1 MRTSR
6 VMRALTTV
14 GAFTLMIGGVA
25 APASAQSQNANL
37 SVAAAVSKNCTI
49 EATAISFTAY
59 DPVVANDTAALDGEG
74 GLSVACTKGVNPA
87 LSLGAGGNPSGSQRR
102 LAFGSERLSY
112 DLFSDST
119 RSTAWTTSTSIPMDA
134 APSKVARSVSVYG
147 RIAGGQDV
155 PAGSYADTLVA
166 TVNF

>member
-1 MRTSR
+1 MRISR
-6 VMRALTTV
+6 VMRVLTV
-14 GAFTLMIGGVA
+14 AGAFTLMIGVA

-49 EATAISFTAY
+49 TATAISFSAY
-59 DPVVANDTAALDGEG
+59 DPVVNNDVDALDGDG

-87 LSLGAGGNPSGSQRR
+87 LSLGAGGNASGSQRR
-102 LAFGSERLSY
+102 LAFGSERLNY

-119 RSTAWTTSTSIPMDA
+119 RSTAWTTSTSVTMGV
-134 APSKVARSVSVYG
+134 APSKVARPVTVYG

-155 PAGSYADTLVA
+155 PAGAYGDTLLA

>member
-1 MRTSR
+1 
-6 VMRALTTV
+6 MRALTVV
-14 GAFTLMIGGVA
+14 GAFTLLIGGA

-49 EATAISFTAY
+49 TATAISFSAY
-59 DPVVANDTAALDGEG
+59 DPVVANDTADLNGEG
-74 GLSVACTKGVNPA
+74 GLNVACTKGVNPA
-87 LSLGAGGNPSGSQRR
+87 LTLGAGNNASGSQRK
-102 LAFGSERLSY
+102 LASGSNLLNY

-119 RSTAWTTSTSIPMDA
+119 RSTAWTTSTSITMGV
-134 APSKVARSVSVYG
+134 APSKVARAITVYG

-155 PAGSYADTLVA
+155 PAGTYGDTLLA

>member
-6 VMRALTTV
+6 VMRALTVV
-14 GAFTLMIGGVA
+14 GAFTLMVGVA
-25 APASAQSQNANL
+25 APASAQSQQANL

-49 EATAISFTAY
+49 TATAIAFSAY

-87 LSLGAGGNPSGSQRR
+87 LSLGAGGNAAGAQRR
-102 LAFGSERLSY
+102 LAFGSERLAY

-119 RSTAWTTSTSIPMDA
+119 RSTAWTTSTSITMGN
-134 APSKVARSVSVYG
+134 APSKVARAVSVYG

-155 PAGSYADTLVA
+155 PAGSYTDTLLA

>member
-1 MRTSR
+1 MRISR
-6 VMRALTTV
+6 AMRVLTVTGALT
-14 GAFTLMIGGVA
+14 LMVGVA
-25 APASAQSQNANL
+25 APASAQSQQASL

-49 EATAISFTAY
+49 TATAIAFSAY
-59 DPVVANDTAALDGEG
+59 DPVVTNDTDALDGEG

-87 LSLGAGGNPSGSQRR
+87 LSLGSGGNAAGSQRR
-102 LAFGSERLSY
+102 LGFGSERLNY

-119 RSTAWTTSTSIPMDA
+119 RSTPWSTSTSITMGS
-134 APSKVARSVSVYG
+134 APSKVARPVSVYG

-155 PAGSYADTLVA
+155 PAGAYADTLLA